1 VWKSAWPAV
10 QAPPVECS
18 LVHRARSDAMAGQLI
33 VAVFRSLSD
42 AEDAAVDLRK
52 REGDARTSRFIAA

>member
-1 VWKSAWPAV
+1 
-10 QAPPVECS
+10 
-18 LVHRARSDAMAGQLI
+18 MAGQLI